1 MPVIPFL
8 AFVATD
14 SRHFQYIGYGEA
26 VYRFNGV
33 DVNQSEF
40 QGIHGYDER
49 LSIDS
54 YEKQIKFLMAFI
66 KESNNFFK

>member
-1 MPVIPFL
+1 MEK
-8 AFVATD
+8 
-14 SRHFQYIGYGEA
+14 S

-33 DVNQSEF
+33 DVDQSEF

-66 KESNNFFK
+66 KESNDFF